1 MLFRSKSKAKD
12 VMENNQNKKYLGSV
26 NLSDEDLED
35 MSLEISYSEG
45 TRLITFILGEEKYG
59 LDILKVRE
67 LISFPE
73 GLTRIPGMP
82 DFIIGMFNLRGLVIP
97 VMDLRKKFK
106 MSSEERHEFSVI
118 IIVEVDNKNIGLT
131 VDSVSDVIFVK
142 EENIQETTDLAV
154 NVDTNFIKGVAK
166 TKDEMVILLDID
178 FLLSKEEFDTLL
190 EDKSE

>member
-1 MLFRSKSKAKD
+1 LKPKAKD

>member
-1 MLFRSKSKAKD
+1 MKPKEKG
-12 VMENNQNKKYLGSV
+12 VMENNQSKKYLGSV
-26 NLSDEDLED
+26 NLSDEDMED
-35 MSLEISYSEG
+35 MSLEVSYSEG

-59 LDILKVRE
+59 LNILKVRE

-82 DFIIGMFNLRGLVIP
+82 DYIIGMFNLRGLVIP
-97 VMDLRKKFK
+97 VMDLREKFN
-106 MSSEERHEFSVI
+106 MAGEERHEFSVI
-118 IIVEVDNKNIGLT
+118 IIVEVENKSIGIT

-142 EENIQETTDLAV
+142 EEDIQETTELAV
-154 NVDTNFIKGVAK
+154 NVDTKFIKGVAK

-190 EDKSE
+190 AEKSEE

>member
-1 MLFRSKSKAKD
+1 
-12 VMENNQNKKYLGSV
+12 MENNQSKKYLGSV

-35 MSLEISYSEG
+35 MSLEVSYSEG

-59 LDILKVRE
+59 LNILKVRE

-73 GLTRIPGMP
+73 GLTSIPGMP
-82 DFIIGMFNLRGLVIP
+82 DYIIGMFNLRGLVIP
-97 VMDLRKKFK
+97 VMDLRAKFK
-106 MSSEERHEFSVI
+106 MSGEERHEFSVI
-118 IIVEVDNKNIGLT
+118 IIVEVENKNIGLT

-142 EENIQETTDLAV
+142 EEDIQETTELAV
-154 NVDTNFIKGVAK
+154 NVDTKFIKGVAK

-190 EDKSE
+190 VEKGEE

>member
-1 MLFRSKSKAKD
+1 MKSKAKD
-12 VMENNQNKKYLGSV
+12 VMGNNQSKKYLGTVS
-26 NLSDEDLED
+26 LSDEELED

-82 DFIIGMFNLRGLVIP
+82 DYIIGMFNLRGLVIP
-97 VMDLRKKFK
+97 VMDLREKFK

-178 FLLSKEEFDTLL
+178 YLLSKEEFDTLI
-190 EDKSE
+190 ENKSKE

>member
-1 MLFRSKSKAKD
+1 MKPKEKR
-12 VMENNQNKKYLGSV
+12 VMENNQSKKYLGSV

-35 MSLEISYSEG
+35 MSLEVSYSEG

-59 LDILKVRE
+59 LNILKVRE

-73 GLTRIPGMP
+73 GLTRIPGVP
-82 DFIIGMFNLRGLVIP
+82 DYIIGMFNLRGLVIP
-97 VMDLRKKFK
+97 VMDLREKFN
-106 MSSEERHEFSVI
+106 MSGEERHEFSVI
-118 IIVEVDNKNIGLT
+118 IIVEVDNKSIGIT

-142 EENIQETTDLAV
+142 EDDIQETTELAV
-154 NVDTNFIKGVAK
+154 NVDTKFIKGVAK

-190 EDKSE
+190 AEKSEE

>member
-1 MLFRSKSKAKD
+1 MKSKAKD

-142 EENIQETTDLAV
+142 EENIQETTNLAV

>member
-1 MLFRSKSKAKD
+1 MKSKAKD
-12 VMENNQNKKYLGSV
+12 VMENNQSKKYLGSV
-26 NLSDEDLED
+26 DLSDEDLED

-59 LDILKVRE
+59 LNILKVRE

-73 GLTRIPGMP
+73 GLTSIPGMP
-82 DFIIGMFNLRGLVIP
+82 DYIIGMFNLRGLVIP

-106 MSSEERHEFSVI
+106 MSVEERHEFSVI

-142 EENIQETTDLAV
+142 EENIQETTELSV
-154 NVDTNFIKGVAK
+154 NVDTKFIKGVAK

-178 FLLSKEEFDTLL
+178 FLLSKKEFDTLL
-190 EDKSE
+190 EDKRE

>member
-1 MLFRSKSKAKD
+1 
-12 VMENNQNKKYLGSV
+12 MENNQNKKYLGSV

-73 GLTRIPGMP
+73 GLTRIPRMP

-142 EENIQETTDLAV
+142 EEDMQDTSELAV
-154 NVDTNFIKGVAK
+154 NVDTKFIKGVAK

-178 FLLSKEEFDTLL
+178 YLLSKEEFDTLL
-190 EDKSE
+190 EDKSA

>member
-1 MLFRSKSKAKD
+1 MKSKAKD
-12 VMENNQNKKYLGSV
+12 VMENNQNKNYLGSV

-45 TRLITFILGEEKYG
+45 TRLITFILSEEKYG

-97 VMDLRKKFK
+97 VMDLREKFK
-106 MSSEERHEFSVI
+106 MSSEERHDFSVI
-118 IIVEVDNKNIGLT
+118 IIVEVNNKNIGLT

-142 EENIQETTDLAV
+142 EENIQETNELAV
-154 NVDTNFIKGVAK
+154 NVDTKFIKGVAK

-190 EDKSE
+190 EKENEE

>member
-1 MLFRSKSKAKD
+1 
-12 VMENNQNKKYLGSV
+12 MENNQNKKYLGSV

-142 EENIQETTDLAV
+142 DEDMQDTSELAV
-154 NVDTNFIKGVAK
+154 NVDTKFIKGVAK
-166 TKDEMVILLDID
+166 TRDEMIILLDID
-178 FLLSKEEFDTLL
+178 YLLSKEEFDKLI
-190 EDKSE
+190 ENKSKE

>member
-1 MLFRSKSKAKD
+1 
-12 VMENNQNKKYLGSV
+12 MENNKNKKYLGTVS
-26 NLSDEDLED
+26 LSDEELED
-35 MSLEISYSEG
+35 MSLDISYSEG

>member
-1 MLFRSKSKAKD
+1 MKPKEKR
-12 VMENNQNKKYLGSV
+12 VMENNQSKKYLGSV

-35 MSLEISYSEG
+35 MSLEVSYSEG

-59 LDILKVRE
+59 LNILKVRE

-73 GLTRIPGMP
+73 GLTRIPGVP
-82 DFIIGMFNLRGLVIP
+82 DYIIGMFNLRGLVIP
-97 VMDLRKKFK
+97 VMDLRAKFN
-106 MSSEERHEFSVI
+106 MSGEERHEFSVI
-118 IIVEVDNKNIGLT
+118 IIVEVENKHIGIT

-142 EENIQETTDLAV
+142 EEDIQETTELAV
-154 NVDTNFIKGVAK
+154 NVDTKFIKGVAK

-190 EDKSE
+190 AEKSEE

>member
-1 MLFRSKSKAKD
+1 MKSKAKD

-118 IIVEVDNKNIGLT
+118 IIVDVENKNIGLT
-131 VDSVSDVIFVK
+131 VDAVSDVIFVK
-142 EENIQETTDLAV
+142 EEDMQETTDLAV

>member
-1 MLFRSKSKAKD
+1 
-12 VMENNQNKKYLGSV
+12 MENNQNKKYLGSV

-35 MSLEISYSEG
+35 MGLEISYSEG

-118 IIVEVDNKNIGLT
+118 IIVDVENKNIGLT
-131 VDSVSDVIFVK
+131 VDAVSDVIFVK
-142 EENIQETTDLAV
+142 EEDMQDTSELAV
-154 NVDTNFIKGVAK
+154 NVDTKFIKGVAK

-178 FLLSKEEFDTLL
+178 YLLSKEEFDTLI
-190 EDKSE
+190 ENKSKE

>member
-1 MLFRSKSKAKD
+1 M
-12 VMENNQNKKYLGSV
+12 MENNQSKKYLGSV

-35 MSLEISYSEG
+35 MSLEVSYSEG

-59 LDILKVRE
+59 LNILKVRE

-73 GLTRIPGMP
+73 GLTAIPGMP
-82 DFIIGMFNLRGLVIP
+82 DYIIGMFNLRGLVIP
-97 VMDLRKKFK
+97 VMDLREKFQ
-106 MSSEERHEFSVI
+106 MSAEERHEFSVI
-118 IIVEVDNKNIGLT
+118 IIVEVNNKNIGLT

-142 EENIQETTDLAV
+142 EEDIQETTDLAV
-154 NVDTNFIKGVAK
+154 NVDTKFIKGVAK

-190 EDKSE
+190 AEKSEE

>member
-1 MLFRSKSKAKD
+1 LKSKAKD

-82 DFIIGMFNLRGLVIP
+82 DFTIGMFNLRGLVIP

>member
-1 MLFRSKSKAKD
+1 LKPKEKR
-12 VMENNQNKKYLGSV
+12 VMENNQSKKYLGSV

-35 MSLEISYSEG
+35 MSLEVSYSEG

-59 LDILKVRE
+59 LNILKVRE

-73 GLTRIPGMP
+73 GLTRIPGVP
-82 DFIIGMFNLRGLVIP
+82 DYIIGMFNLRGLVIP
-97 VMDLRKKFK
+97 VMDLREKFN
-106 MSSEERHEFSVI
+106 MSGEERHEFSVI
-118 IIVEVDNKNIGLT
+118 IIVEVDNKSIGIT

-142 EENIQETTDLAV
+142 EDDIQETTELAV
-154 NVDTNFIKGVAK
+154 NVDTKFIKGVAK

-190 EDKSE
+190 ADKSEE

>member
-1 MLFRSKSKAKD
+1 MKPIEKG
-12 VMENNQNKKYLGSV
+12 VMENNQNKNYLGSV

-35 MSLEISYSEG
+35 MSLEVSYSEG

-59 LDILKVRE
+59 LNILKVRE

-82 DFIIGMFNLRGLVIP
+82 DYIIGMFNLRGLVIP
-97 VMDLRKKFK
+97 VMDLREKFK
-106 MSSEERHEFSVI
+106 MSGEERHEFSVI
-118 IIVEVDNKNIGLT
+118 IIVEVENKNIGLT

-142 EENIQETTDLAV
+142 EEDIQDTTDLAV
-154 NVDTNFIKGVAK
+154 NVDTKFIKGVAK

-178 FLLSKEEFDTLL
+178 YLLSKAEFDTLL
-190 EDKSE
+190 EKENEE

>member
-1 MLFRSKSKAKD
+1 MKPKEKG
-12 VMENNQNKKYLGSV
+12 VMENNQSKKYLGSV

-35 MSLEISYSEG
+35 MSLEVSYSEG

-59 LDILKVRE
+59 LNILKVRE

-73 GLTRIPGMP
+73 GLTRIPGVP
-82 DFIIGMFNLRGLVIP
+82 DYIIGMLNLRGLVIP
-97 VMDLRKKFK
+97 VMDLRAKFK
-106 MSSEERHEFSVI
+106 MSGEERHEFSVI
-118 IIVEVDNKNIGLT
+118 IIVEVENKHIGIT

-142 EENIQETTDLAV
+142 EDDIQETTELAV
-154 NVDTNFIKGVAK
+154 NVDTKFIKGVAK

-190 EDKSE
+190 AEKSEE

>member
-1 MLFRSKSKAKD
+1 MKSKAKD
-12 VMENNQNKKYLGSV
+12 VMENNQSKKYLGTVS
-26 NLSDEDLED
+26 LSDEELED

-82 DFIIGMFNLRGLVIP
+82 DYIIGMFNLRGLVIP
-97 VMDLRKKFK
+97 VMDLREKFK

-118 IIVEVDNKNIGLT
+118 IIVEVDSKNIGLT

>member
-1 MLFRSKSKAKD
+1 MKPKEKG
-12 VMENNQNKKYLGSV
+12 VMENNQSKKYLGSV
-26 NLSDEDLED
+26 NLSDEDMED
-35 MSLEISYSEG
+35 MSLEVSYSEG

-59 LDILKVRE
+59 LNILKVRE

-82 DFIIGMFNLRGLVIP
+82 DYIIGMFNLRGLVIP
-97 VMDLRKKFK
+97 VMDLRAKFK
-106 MSSEERHEFSVI
+106 MSGEERHEFSVI
-118 IIVEVDNKNIGLT
+118 IIVEVENKNIGLT

-142 EENIQETTDLAV
+142 EEDIQETIELAV
-154 NVDTNFIKGVAK
+154 NVDTKFIKGVAK

-190 EDKSE
+190 AEKSEE

>member
-1 MLFRSKSKAKD
+1 MKSKAKD

-118 IIVEVDNKNIGLT
+118 IIVEVNNKNIGLT

-142 EENIQETTDLAV
+142 EENIQETNELAV
-154 NVDTNFIKGVAK
+154 NVDTKFIKGVAK

-178 FLLSKEEFDTLL
+178 YLLSKEEFDTLI
-190 EDKSE
+190 ENKSKE

>member
-1 MLFRSKSKAKD
+1 MKPKEKG
-12 VMENNQNKKYLGSV
+12 VMENNQSKKYLGSV

-35 MSLEISYSEG
+35 MSLEVSYSEG

-59 LDILKVRE
+59 LNILKVRE

-73 GLTRIPGMP
+73 GLTRIPGVP
-82 DFIIGMFNLRGLVIP
+82 DYIIGMFNLRGLVIP
-97 VMDLRKKFK
+97 VMDLREKFN
-106 MSSEERHEFSVI
+106 MSGEERHEFSVI
-118 IIVEVDNKNIGLT
+118 IIVEVENKNIGLT

-142 EENIQETTDLAV
+142 EDDIQETTELAV
-154 NVDTNFIKGVAK
+154 NVDTKFIKGVAK

-190 EDKSE
+190 AEKSEE